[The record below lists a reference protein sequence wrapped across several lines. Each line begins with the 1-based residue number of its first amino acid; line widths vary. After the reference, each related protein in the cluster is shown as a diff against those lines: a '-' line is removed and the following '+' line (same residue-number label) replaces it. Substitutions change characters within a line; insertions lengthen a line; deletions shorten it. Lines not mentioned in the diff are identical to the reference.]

1 MLGPA
6 AADAM
11 TMGTFHSLVRASPNP
26 NPNRNPDPNP
36 DPNPHPHPNPNQVAV
51 VEAALDDI
59 DESER
64 LLNAVWPRTPHPN
77 PDSRPTPTLSL
88 GSA

>member
-1 MLGPA
+1 M
-6 AADAM
+6 
-11 TMGTFHSLVRASPNP
+11 
-26 NPNRNPDPNP
+26 
-36 DPNPHPHPNPNQVAV
+36 